1 MIIGAPATAR
11 QKVKHVIPQPPQPQ
25 SSREQNATAPRKDR
39 AMDATR
45 DKARQLTE
53 QTHTERETRSAGD
66 FPKVE
71 GQLPSHIG
79 SRWNIPLRDNMG
91 SFLSTLNPLAKA
103 VDPETEEVWLLD
115 NTAYRPV
122 HFYPH
127 QPQPFQALYTAAFFK
142 RYKGKDWSKAAAKIA
157 DAIGLVDGDERA
169 QAEKTIAHRL
179 KPFVETIAPARH
191 VNIKLPNGTV
201 EKLGPGG
208 RSAVSTQVLA
218 SLPVHKDG
226 ISAEISAIP
235 SEATPHGPMLT
246 HFAEPEGWLVVS
258 GTPIPMIKASTLILT
273 NRFPDIDDSIKI
285 TMTPSPV
292 GIHRRT
298 IITDKTPI
306 PGMPE
311 LYSQI
316 ASSLHPT
323 WFYLSASPYNLY
335 LFLRPFLHQYYPKG
349 TTILRDSSWQDLS
362 GFLASLT
369 QGTETYKRDH
379 IEDIHG
385 WLPKRKVLCVG
396 DSTQSD
402 PEAYGDICR
411 MYKGWVKAVF
421 IRKVT
426 DVAEMKGTDKNTDER
441 FEKAFRGVP
450 REVWRTFEDPK
461 ELYEAVE
468 QLKGMQ

>member
-1 MIIGAPATAR
+1 M
-11 QKVKHVIPQPPQPQ
+11 
-25 SSREQNATAPRKDR
+25 
-39 AMDATR
+39 
-45 DKARQLTE
+45 DKARQVTE
-53 QTHTERETRSAGD
+53 QTHTEHETRSAGD

-79 SRWNIPLRDNMG
+79 SRWNIPFRDNMG

-103 VDPETEEVWLLD
+103 VDPEKEEVWLLD

-127 QPQPFQALYTAAFFK
+127 KPQPFQAHFTAAFFQ

-157 DAIGLVDGDERA
+157 DTIGLVDGDERA

-191 VNIKLPNGTV
+191 VNIRLPNGTV

-208 RSAVSTQVLA
+208 RSAVSTQILA
-218 SLPVHKDG
+218 PLAGHKDSK
-226 ISAEISAIP
+226 SAEISAIP

-258 GTPIPMIKASTLILT
+258 GTITPAKLHPILLT
-273 NRFPDIDDSIKI
+273 NADPDIDDSIKI
-285 TMTPSPV
+285 TMTPSPI
-292 GIHRRT
+292 GILRST
-298 IITDKTPI
+298 FISDPTPI
-306 PGMPE
+306 PGMPD
-311 LYSQI
+311 LYAQI
-316 ASSLHPT
+316 AASLDPT

-335 LFLRPFLHQYYPKG
+335 LFLRPFLHQHYPKG
-349 TTILRDSSWQDLS
+349 TTILRDASWQDLS
-362 GFLASLT
+362 GFHGSLT
-369 QGTETYKRDH
+369 QGTEAGRRDGMEV
-379 IEDIHG
+379 IQG
-385 WLPKRKVLCVG
+385 GVAQRQVLCVG

-411 MYKGWVKAVF
+411 MFKGWVKAVF

-426 DVAEMKGTDKNTDER
+426 DVAEMRDTDKNTDER

-450 REVWRTFEDPK
+450 REVWRTFEDPR

-468 QLKGMQ
+468 GCWGV